1 MDRGGLVLDKASS
14 IRRRDTGDEGHV
26 KPRGHGGYADLAL
39 YLGGSAGR
47 AWVTETRLDLEPYWG
62 KPDVRILGGTLE
74 TWP

>member
-47 AWVTETRLDLEPYWG
+47 AWLTETRLDLEPYWG